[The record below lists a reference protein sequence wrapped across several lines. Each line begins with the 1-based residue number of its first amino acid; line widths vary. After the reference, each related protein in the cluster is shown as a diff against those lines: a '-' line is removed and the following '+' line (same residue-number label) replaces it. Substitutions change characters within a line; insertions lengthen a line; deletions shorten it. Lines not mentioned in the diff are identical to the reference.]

1 MTRRVDG
8 PIVGLRRNSNLT
20 IIAGLTVSL
29 LAHGHQAQA
38 GDLINFIG
46 ALYGGQGITL
56 ADSPPPFP
64 THAHHFAADAIQKL
78 DSLSN
83 SVASGLNLTSFTPT
97 TAVGIVYNIE
107 LGLPVTTTESLGT
120 IISERAE
127 TLGQGKLNLAMTYSR
142 ANYTTFNGQPLS
154 DITVLLDHAPVPG
167 CSSPEQTIPFPC
179 DFEKDKIRLD
189 INTNLSQDVVAFYGT
204 YGITSNWE
212 ATFVLPVVHTHA
224 LATSDATLIF
234 NSVTGP
240 LVHTF
245 VGAETSP
252 HSVSGG
258 DATGIGDIVL
268 HSKYNFL
275 RGDPSWPDLAVSGI
289 VKVPSGDKNNLL
301 GTGSTD
307 LAGLAILSK
316 QMDWVA
322 PHLNLGYQQA
332 FGGLDRSAFIYAVGA
347 DFTSADRTVTP
358 VLDFVGRV
366 YSGNQQLH
374 DMGLGLKWNPFGT
387 SVFSVNFL
395 IPVNKDNGL
404 RPNFVASVGYQLT
417 FW

>member
-1 MTRRVDG
+1 
-8 PIVGLRRNSNLT
+8 
-20 IIAGLTVSL
+20 LTVSL
-29 LAHGHQAQA
+29 LAPGHQARA
-38 GDLINFIG
+38 GNLISFIG
-46 ALYGGQGITL
+46 NLYGGQGITL
-56 ADSPPPFP
+56 SDEGLPPNAS
-64 THAHHFAADAIQKL
+64 HAHHFSEQAIQQL

-120 IISERAE
+120 IVSERAE
-127 TLGQGKLNLAMTYSR
+127 TLGEGKLNLAMAYSH
-142 ANYTTFNGQPLS
+142 ATYTTFNGAPLS
-154 DITVLLDHAPVPG
+154 DVSVLLNHAPFPG
-167 CSSPEQTIPFPC
+167 CSSPQDTLTFPGGFRLSC
-179 DFEKDKIRLD
+179 DFIKDQIRLD
-189 INTNLSQDVVAFYGT
+189 INTDLSQDVVAFYGT
-204 YGITSNWE
+204 YGITSNWD

-224 LATSDATLIF
+224 VATSDATIIY
-234 NSVTGP
+234 NSTTGP
-240 LVHTF
+240 MVHTF
-245 VGAETSP
+245 VGAPTSP

-258 DATGIGDIVL
+258 DATGIGDIIL

-307 LAGLAILSK
+307 LVGLAVLSK

-347 DFTSADRTVTP
+347 DFTSADRRVTP

-374 DMGLGLKWNPFGT
+374 DMGLGLKWNPFGS

-395 IPVNKDNGL
+395 IPVNRDNGL

>member
-1 MTRRVDG
+1 VKRRVDG
-8 PIVGLRRNSNLT
+8 PIACLRRNSSLT

-29 LAHGHQAQA
+29 VAHGHQAQA
-38 GDLINFIG
+38 GNLINFIG
-46 ALYGGQGITL
+46 DLYGGQGVTL
-56 ADSPPPFP
+56 ADSPPPIP
-64 THAHHFAADAIQKL
+64 THAHHFTADAIQKL

-127 TLGQGKLNLAMTYSR
+127 TLGQGKLNLAATYLR

-154 DITVLLDHAPVPG
+154 DLTVLLDHGPVAG
-167 CSSPEQTIPFPC
+167 CSSPQQTVPFNC

-189 INTNLSQDVVAFYGT
+189 INTELSQDVVAFYGT
-204 YGITSNWE
+204 YGITSDWD

-224 LATSDATLIF
+224 VATSDATIIF
-234 NSVTGP
+234 NSTTGMS
-240 LVHTF
+240 VHSF
-245 VGAETSP
+245 VGAPTSP

-258 DATGIGDIVL
+258 DATGIGDIVV

-307 LAGLAILSK
+307 LVGLAVLSK

-332 FGGLDRSAFIYAVGA
+332 FGGLDRSAFLYAVGA
-347 DFTSADRTVTP
+347 DFTSADRTLTP

-374 DMGLGLKWNPFGT
+374 DMGLGMKWNPFGS
-387 SVFSVNFL
+387 SVFSINFL

>member
-1 MTRRVDG
+1 MKRHVDG
-8 PIVGLRRNSNLT
+8 PVAGVRRNSSLT
-20 IIAGLTVSL
+20 IIAGSTVSL
-29 LAHGHQAQA
+29 LIHGDQAQA
-38 GDLINFIG
+38 GNLINFIG
-46 ALYGGQGITL
+46 DLYGGQGITL
-56 ADSPPPFP
+56 ADTGGPFP

-127 TLGQGKLNLAMTYSR
+127 TLGQGKLNLAMTYSH
-142 ANYTTFNGQPLS
+142 ANYATFNGQPLS
-154 DITVLLDHAPVPG
+154 DLTVLLDHAPIPG
-167 CSSPEQTIPFPC
+167 CASADQPGC
-179 DFEKDKIRLD
+179 DFIKDKIRLD
-189 INTNLSQDVVAFYGT
+189 INTDLSEDVVAFYGT
-204 YGITSNWE
+204 YGITSNWD

-224 LATSDATLIF
+224 VATSDATIIY
-234 NSVTGP
+234 NSTLGP

-245 VGAETSP
+245 VGAPTSP

-258 DATGIGDIVL
+258 DATGIGDLVL

-307 LAGLAILSK
+307 LVGLAVLSK

-347 DFTSADRTVTP
+347 DFTSTDRAVTP

-374 DMGLGLKWNPFGT
+374 DMSLGLKWNPFGS

>member
-1 MTRRVDG
+1 
-8 PIVGLRRNSNLT
+8 
-20 IIAGLTVSL
+20 
-29 LAHGHQAQA
+29 
-38 GDLINFIG
+38 
-46 ALYGGQGITL
+46 
-56 ADSPPPFP
+56 
-64 THAHHFAADAIQKL
+64 
-78 DSLSN
+78 
-83 SVASGLNLTSFTPT
+83 
-97 TAVGIVYNIE
+97 
-107 LGLPVTTTESLGT
+107 
-120 IISERAE
+120 
-127 TLGQGKLNLAMTYSR
+127 
-142 ANYTTFNGQPLS
+142 
-154 DITVLLDHAPVPG
+154 
-167 CSSPEQTIPFPC
+167 
-179 DFEKDKIRLD
+179 
-189 INTNLSQDVVAFYGT
+189 
-204 YGITSNWE
+204 
-212 ATFVLPVVHTHA
+212 
-224 LATSDATLIF
+224 
-234 NSVTGP
+234 
-240 LVHTF
+240 VHTF
-245 VGAETSP
+245 VGAPTSP

-258 DATGIGDIVL
+258 DATGIGDIIL

-275 RGDPSWPDLAVSGI
+275 RGDPSLPDLAVSGI

-307 LAGLAILSK
+307 LVGLAVLSK

-347 DFTSADRTVTP
+347 DFTSADRRVTP

-374 DMGLGLKWNPFGT
+374 DMGLGMKWNPFGT

>member
-1 MTRRVDG
+1 VKRRVDG
-8 PIVGLRRNSNLT
+8 PIACLRRNSSLT

-29 LAHGHQAQA
+29 VAHGHQAQA
-38 GDLINFIG
+38 GNLINFIG
-46 ALYGGQGITL
+46 DLYGGQGVTL
-56 ADSPPPFP
+56 ADSPPPIP
-64 THAHHFAADAIQKL
+64 THAHHFTADAIQKL

-127 TLGQGKLNLAMTYSR
+127 TLGQGKLNLAATYSR

-154 DITVLLDHAPVPG
+154 DLTVLLDHGPVAG
-167 CSSPEQTIPFPC
+167 CSSPQQTVPFNC

-189 INTNLSQDVVAFYGT
+189 INTELSQDVVAFYGT
-204 YGITSNWE
+204 YGITSDWD

-224 LATSDATLIF
+224 VATSDATIIF
-234 NSVTGP
+234 NSTTGMS
-240 LVHTF
+240 VHSF
-245 VGAETSP
+245 VGAPTSP

-258 DATGIGDIVL
+258 DATGIGDIVV

-307 LAGLAILSK
+307 LVGLAVLSK

-332 FGGLDRSAFIYAVGA
+332 FGGLDRSAFLYAVGA
-347 DFTSADRTVTP
+347 DFTSADRTLTP

-374 DMGLGLKWNPFGT
+374 DMGLGMKWNPFGS
-387 SVFSVNFL
+387 SVFSINFL

>member
-1 MTRRVDG
+1 MKRRVER
-8 PIVGLRRNSNLT
+8 PSSGLRRNSSLT
-20 IIAGLTVSL
+20 ITAGLTVAL
-29 LAHGHQAQA
+29 LTHGHQTQA
-38 GDLINFIG
+38 GNLINFIG
-46 ALYGGQGITL
+46 NLYGGQGITL
-56 ADSPPPFP
+56 ADTDMGFP
-64 THAHHFAADAIQKL
+64 SHAHHFSDQAIQKL

-127 TLGQGKLNLAMTYSR
+127 TLGEGKLNLAATYSR
-142 ANYTTFNGQPLS
+142 ANYTTFNGQQLS
-154 DITVLLDHAPVPG
+154 DIMVLLDHAPVSGCASADQPG
-167 CSSPEQTIPFPC
+167 C
-179 DFEKDKIRLD
+179 DFIKDKVRLD
-189 INTNLSQDVVAFYGT
+189 INTELSQDVVAFYGT
-204 YGITSNWE
+204 YGITSNWD

-224 LATSDATLIF
+224 QATSDATIIF
-234 NSVTGP
+234 NSTLGP
-240 LVHTF
+240 FVHTF
-245 VGAETSP
+245 VGAPTSP

-258 DATGIGDIVL
+258 DATGIGDIIL

-275 RGDPSWPDLAVSGI
+275 RGDPSLPDLAVSGI

-307 LAGLAILSK
+307 LVGLAVLSK

-347 DFTSADRTVTP
+347 DFTSADRRVTP

-374 DMGLGLKWNPFGT
+374 DMGLGMKWNPFGT